1 MQSRAVYIVAIMLL
15 CLMIYSRIV
24 AQDDIQT
31 EHLVW
36 SPDGSQIATAIQG
49 EVVIWD
55 VATQTIQHR
64 IQTLRPDEIIQMA
77 WSNDNRLALGF
88 REREVGIWDTT
99 TGQLITYLELEQGS
113 QNSRIHFD
121 VMSHIV
127 WSPNDTYLA
136 TAAYMDGYLI
146 WNGQDYT
153 LHNELINNSGQS
165 MVFDSETRLIGA
177 LMSNVRTYNIDITR
191 DEIEM
196 AEIIFENPYA
206 THPDRLRGTGTLGL
220 LKYDVTQEKL
230 IAATF
235 AGDIFVWDMQEAEL
249 INTFTVEEGFSSSEN
264 MVIIIDNLISFVER
278 DGGIYRYNVIDGS
291 LVDSITSDN
300 PPRAAGWSPLGGRI
314 AYLTSG
320 TSGDEIQ
327 LEIDIVFSEIED
339 IQRLLSACRV
349 GDRIEDEIEINELLE
364 QLPFDA
370 PVSCADEIIALGSV
384 YNNAN

>member
-1 MQSRAVYIVAIMLL
+1 MSLQHINALFLILLILILSNIVH
-15 CLMIYSRIV
+15 
-24 AQDDIQT
+24 AQDDVQR
-31 EHLVW
+31 EYLVW

-55 VATQTIQHR
+55 VATQKIQHR
-64 IQTLRPDEIIQMA
+64 IQTLRSDETRQMA

-153 LHNELINNSGQS
+153 LYNEVINNSGQS

-177 LMSNVRTYNIDITR
+177 LMSNVRTYNIDILR

-206 THPDRLRGTGTLGL
+206 THLDRLRGTGALGL

-249 INTFTVEEGFSSSEN
+249 INTFTVEEGFSSGEN
-264 MVIIIDNLISFVER
+264 RVVIIDDLMSFVEH
-278 DGGIYRYNVIDGS
+278 DGVIYRYNVIDGS
-291 LVDSITSDN
+291 LVDSIASEN

-327 LEIDIVFSEIED
+327 LEIDVVFSEIED
-339 IQRLLSACRV
+339 IQRLLSVC
-349 GDRIEDEIEINELLE
+349 GIEDGIDIDELLE
-364 QLPFDA
+364 QLPVDA
-370 PVSCADEIIALGSV
+370 PVSCTDEIIALINA
-384 YNNAN
+384 YNRSS

>member
-1 MQSRAVYIVAIMLL
+1 MSLQHVNALFLIILIFLLSNIVY
-15 CLMIYSRIV
+15 
-24 AQDDIQT
+24 AQDDVQR
-31 EHLVW
+31 EHLIW

-64 IQTLRPDEIIQMA
+64 IQTLRSDEIIQMA

-88 REREVGIWDTT
+88 REREVGIWDTS

-206 THPDRLRGTGTLGL
+206 THPDRLRGTGALGL

-249 INTFTVEEGFSSSEN
+249 INTFTVEEGFSSGEN
-264 MVIIIDNLISFVER
+264 RVVIIDNLISFVER

-300 PPRAAGWSPLGGRI
+300 PPRASGWSPLGGRI

-320 TSGDEIQ
+320 TSEDEIQ
-327 LEIDIVFSEIED
+327 LEIDVVFSQVED
-339 IQRLLSACRV
+339 IQRLLSVCEV
-349 GDRIEDEIEINELLE
+349 EDEIESGIGIDELLE
-364 QLPFDA
+364 QLPIDA
-370 PVSCADEIIALGSV
+370 HVTCTDEITALVNAYNGSS
-384 YNNAN
+384 